1 MKNRLP
7 VWFHQEIPDPV
18 LLRERNG
25 LFRSL
30 RLNTVCESAHCPN
43 LYDCFKRNTATFMIL
58 GDICTRSCRFCA
70 VKKGEPLRLDS
81 GEPENILAAVK
92 KLGLKYAVITAVTRD
107 DLEDGGAKQFALT
120 VQRLH
125 GCLPQVKIEVL
136 IPDFQGKRE
145 SLEIV
150 VKSQPEVIGHNLET
164 VPRLYPLIRPQARLP
179 SVGQADYR
187 RSLDLL
193 SQIKKMD
200 NSIITKSGIMAGL
213 GEEKS
218 EIIAVMEDL
227 RSADCDVLAIGQY
240 LSPSANH
247 LSVKRY
253 LTPAEFLQLEKIA
266 RALGFKQASCGPLVR
281 SSYHSE
287 EGFAGAVLK

>member
-7 VWFHQEIPDPV
+7 IWFKQEIPDQV
-18 LLRERNG
+18 LLRERNL

-30 RLNTVCESAHCPN
+30 RLNTVCESARCPN
-43 LYDCFKRNTATFMIL
+43 LYDCFKRHTATFMLL
-58 GDICTRSCRFCA
+58 GNICTRNCRFCA
-70 VKKGEPLRLDS
+70 VNKGEPLILDS
-81 GEPENILAAVK
+81 SEPENIVTAVK
-92 KLGLKYAVITAVTRD
+92 QLDIKYAVITSVTRD
-107 DLEDGGAKQFALT
+107 DLADGGAKQFALT
-120 VQRLH
+120 VSLLRD
-125 GCLPQVKIEVL
+125 CLQNIKIEVL

-145 SLEIV
+145 SLEAV
-150 VKSQPEVIGHNLET
+150 VKSRPEVIGHNLET
-164 VPRLYPLIRPQARLP
+164 VPRLYPIVRAQANYL
-179 SVGQADYR
+179 

-227 RSADCDVLAIGQY
+227 RKADCDILTIGQY
-240 LSPSANH
+240 LTPSPKH
-247 LSVKRY
+247 LPVKRF
-253 LTPAEFLQLEKIA
+253 LPPAEFLELEQAAIS
-266 RALGFKQASCGPLVR
+266 LGFKQVSCGPLVR

-287 EGFAGAVLK
+287 KCFVEASRT